1 MVHLQME
8 SVWDSDRQAPRCWL
22 LSLFV
27 DVGAWLLE
35 TQLILVLKT
44 NQVLGRLKLLM
55 LGLGKKS

>member
-1 MVHLQME
+1 ME